1 MNTRQ
6 PDGPPEDTI
15 QRAWRDASAERP
27 PDRVDAA
34 ILAAA
39 RSAVDAGKASRH
51 GREWLHGWQPM
62 LAAAAVAGIAFVLVQ
77 TLPREPGIA
86 TPSAGAPQAVAP
98 PREAP
103 LEAPRE
109 LPATSVPQSEPVPP
123 PSVSQPASRRIPR
136 EPERAVEAP
145 PVATGVVP
153 APPPTVAS
161 PSAASTP
168 ALDAASQGTATAE
181 AAPAA
186 ARQERAINGGLMSK
200 AGAPQAVSADAA
212 IASSIRR
219 IVDLYE
225 RGDTA
230 AAAAELR
237 HARTLTPTADDR
249 LPEPLRAWARAVPQ

>member
-39 RSAVDAGKASRH
+39 RSAADAGKASRP
-51 GREWLHGWQPM
+51 GREWFHGWQPM

-86 TPSAGAPQAVAP
+86 TPSAGAPRAVAP
-98 PREAP
+98 PREV
-103 LEAPRE
+103 PRE
-109 LPATSVPQSEPVPP
+109 ASREQPVTAVPEGEPAPP
-123 PSVSQPASRRIPR
+123 PSVSEPAAKPTPR
-136 EPERAVEAP
+136 EPERAVEASPVAAGDVSASP
-145 PVATGVVP
+145 PVVGS
-153 APPPTVAS
+153 PP
-161 PSAASTP
+161 AASTP
-168 ALDAASQGTATAE
+168 PIDATAQSTEAAE

-186 ARQERAINGGLMSK
+186 ARPERALTGGLMSK
-200 AGAPQAVSADAA
+200 AGESQAVSADAA
-212 IASSIRR
+212 ITSSIRR

-249 LPEPLRAWARAVPQ
+249 LPEPLRAWARTVPQ

>member
-39 RSAVDAGKASRH
+39 RSAVDAGKLARPR
-51 GREWLHGWQPM
+51 REWFHRWQPM

-77 TLPREPGIA
+77 TLPREPGI
-86 TPSAGAPQAVAP
+86 TTRSTSPPQAVAP
-98 PREAP
+98 SREAP
-103 LEAPRE
+103 REAPRE
-109 LPATSVPQSEPVPP
+109 LPATSMPTSEPVPP
-123 PSVSQPASRRIPR
+123 PVPESTAKPARR
-136 EPERAVEAP
+136 EPRRAAEAP
-145 PVATGVVP
+145 PAPDAT
-153 APPPTVAS
+153 TR
-161 PSAASTP
+161 STE
-168 ALDAASQGTATAE
+168 TAD

-186 ARQERAINGGLMSK
+186 AREAPAISGGLMSK
-200 AGAPQAVSADAA
+200 AVAPQAISADDA

-219 IVDLYE
+219 VVELYE

-237 HARTLTPTADDR
+237 HARTLSPTADDR
-249 LPEPLRAWARAVPQ
+249 LPEPLRAWARTVQP